1 MLSRLTRL
9 VSITFLTMSR
19 PMYEMACRA
28 QPSCCQGK
36 TGRGIIGTGVA
47 WWLIACVAVAMTVCG
62 AGLLLPKLCEG
73 VAREAAIADREV
85 HVAANPVLLHHLRQ
99 RTQRPGRLA
108 LAHVAPARQTRAL
121 IGAIGPATLGVHAC
135 EGRASHQS
143 AELHLHRRVSEV
155 GEHDVRRR

>member
-36 TGRGIIGTGVA
+36 TGWGIIATGVA

-62 AGLLLPKLCEG
+62 TGLLLPKLCEG
-73 VAREAAIADREV
+73 VAREAAVADREV
-85 HVAANPVLLHHLRQ
+85 HVAADPVVIHHLRQ

-108 LAHVAPARQTRAL
+108 LAHVAPAR
-121 IGAIGPATLGVHAC
+121 
-135 EGRASHQS
+135 
-143 AELHLHRRVSEV
+143 
-155 GEHDVRRR
+155 